1 MLLYFI
7 HTTGIRV
14 TELVL
19 LEVGNVLYPRGGD
32 QARGLLAGRDNRRLP
47 PSTYLPDAS
56 NGLRD

>member
-19 LEVGNVLYPRGGD
+19 LEVGNVLYPRGGRSG
-32 QARGLLAGRDNRRLP
+32 QRFTGGAR
-47 PSTYLPDAS
+47 
-56 NGLRD
+56 